1 MAGETIKTEAVCLDI
16 RPWSR
21 TSHVV
26 SWLTPMGKVSTIVK
40 GAVRAKS
47 LFLGQYDLN
56 YTCDILYYARAK
68 GELHALRECVP
79 LEIREELRGNY
90 RKLALA
96 GYMRR
101 LVAEL
106 APQGEECRTWYEELG
121 RWLDSCASLTSGQ
134 ETASPLGML
143 LEFELRV
150 LELSGL
156 KPDFG
161 RFEEIASASRGGRDG
176 TGEEWLP
183 FSVEAGNFGNGEGRC
198 IRVLREVAEY
208 LACLQCGAETAP
220 PRELPQSWSGGVSPP
235 KNTPLDAARVI
246 GVFYQFH
253 LDCASDVRRTVLEMI
268 SSSKEG

>member
-1 MAGETIKTEAVCLDI
+1 MAGETIKTEAICLDI

-26 SWLTPMGKVSTIVK
+26 SWLTPNGKVATVVK

-47 LFLGQYDLN
+47 PFLGQYDLN

-79 LEIREELRGNY
+79 VDLREELRGDY

-106 APQGEECRTWYEELG
+106 APLGDECCAWYEL
-121 RWLDSCASLTSGQ
+121 LLSSLSSLVPRVDALIQ
-134 ETASPLGML
+134 
-143 LEFELRV
+143 FELAV
-150 LELSGL
+150 LRLSGL
-156 KPDFG
+156 APDFSNYD
-161 RFEEIASASRGGRDG
+161 RNAEWSA
-176 TGEEWLP
+176 
-183 FSVEAGNFGNGEGRC
+183 FSVEAGNFENGEGRC
-198 IRVLREVAEY
+198 IRVSRETAEY
-208 LACLQCGAETAP
+208 LTNGAKKA
-220 PRELPQSWSGGVSPP
+220 
-235 KNTPLDAARVI
+235 KNSQIPLDAARVI

-268 SSSKEG
+268 SSKKEG

>member
-1 MAGETIKTEAVCLDI
+1 MAGETIKTEAICLDI

-26 SWLTPMGKVSTIVK
+26 SWLTPMGKVATVVK

-47 LFLGQYDLN
+47 QFLGQYDLN

-79 LEIREELRGNY
+79 LEMREELRGDY

-106 APQGEECRTWYEELG
+106 APMGSDGEAWFRMLSSALG
-121 RWLDSCASLTSGQ
+121 RLVGWSADRMNN
-134 ETASPLGML
+134 EPLVGL
-143 LEFELRV
+143 FLEFELDV
-150 LELSGL
+150 LRLSGL
-156 KPDFG
+156 KPDFSKYD
-161 RFEEIASASRGGRDG
+161 RNAEWSA
-176 TGEEWLP
+176 
-183 FSVEAGNFGNGEGRC
+183 FSVETGNFGNCEGRC
-198 IRVLREVAEY
+198 IRVSRETAEY
-208 LACLQCGAETAP
+208 LADGA
-220 PRELPQSWSGGVSPP
+220 
-235 KNTPLDAARVI
+235 KNAKNSQIPLDAARVI

-253 LDCASDVRRTVLEMI
+253 LDCASDVRRTVLGMI
-268 SSSKEG
+268 S

>member
-1 MAGETIKTEAVCLDI
+1 MAGETIKTEAICLDI

-26 SWLTPMGKVSTIVK
+26 SWLTPMGKVATVVK

-47 LFLGQYDLN
+47 QFLGQYDLN
-56 YTCDILYYARAK
+56 YTCDIVYYARAK

-79 LEIREELRGNY
+79 VEMREELRGDY

-106 APQGEECRTWYEELG
+106 APQGEECRAWYEELG
-121 RWLDSCASLTSGQ
+121 KRLDLCKLIGRGEDAASTCS
-134 ETASPLGML
+134 L
-143 LEFELRV
+143 LLQFELEV
-150 LELSGL
+150 LKLAGL

-161 RFEEIASASRGGRDG
+161 RFKEIANACCGGRDG

-183 FSVEAGNFGNGEGRC
+183 FSLEAGVFGSSEGRC
-198 IRVLREVAEY
+198 IRVSREVAEY
-208 LACLQCGAETAP
+208 LAKGAQNAEN
-220 PRELPQSWSGGVSPP
+220 PQI
-235 KNTPLDAARVI
+235 PLDAARVI

-268 SSSKEG
+268 S

>member
-1 MAGETIKTEAVCLDI
+1 MAGETIKTEAICLDI

-26 SWLTPMGKVSTIVK
+26 SWLTPMGKVATVVK

-47 LFLGQYDLN
+47 QFLGQYDLN

-79 LEIREELRGNY
+79 VEMREELRGDY

-106 APQGEECRTWYEELG
+106 APQGEECRAWYELLLSSLSS
-121 RWLDSCASLTSGQ
+121 LDSRVDDLIR
-134 ETASPLGML
+134 
-143 LEFELRV
+143 FELTV
-150 LELSGL
+150 LRLSGL
-156 KPDFG
+156 APDFSKYD
-161 RFEEIASASRGGRDG
+161 RNA
-176 TGEEWLP
+176 EWTP
-183 FSVEAGNFGNGEGRC
+183 FSLEAGVFGSSEGRC
-198 IRVLREVAEY
+198 VRVSREVAEY
-208 LACLQCGAETAP
+208 LAKGAQNAENS
-220 PRELPQSWSGGVSPP
+220 QI
-235 KNTPLDAARVI
+235 PLDAARVI

-268 SSSKEG
+268 SNQGR